1 MDWETVAQIVAIIA
15 AVAAA
20 GISPILIVI
29 FSNIMNKRIDDLR
42 EDIRSDIKDL
52 RSIMQIEHEKL
63 YSTVNALAE
72 TVYSIDK
79 RLAVLETK
87 QNNL

>member
-1 MDWETVAQIVAIIA
+1 MDWETVAQIIAIIA

-63 YSTVNALAE
+63 YSTVNALTE